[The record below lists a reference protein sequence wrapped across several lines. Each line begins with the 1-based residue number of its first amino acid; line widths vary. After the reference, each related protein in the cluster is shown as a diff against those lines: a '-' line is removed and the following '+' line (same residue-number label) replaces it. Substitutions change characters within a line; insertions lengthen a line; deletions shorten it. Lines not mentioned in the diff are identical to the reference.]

1 VDELVLDDEE
11 EEEDKTMQIEQWNAG
26 SHGAWRI
33 EGRALCMLL
42 VLHDGKTQ
50 NLFIYVVIYL
60 LFFHLFMPY
69 SLLLAQNSLDAVVL
83 FLHIYM

>member
-50 NLFIYVVIYL
+50 NLFI
-60 LFFHLFMPY
+60 
-69 SLLLAQNSLDAVVL
+69 
-83 FLHIYM
+83 